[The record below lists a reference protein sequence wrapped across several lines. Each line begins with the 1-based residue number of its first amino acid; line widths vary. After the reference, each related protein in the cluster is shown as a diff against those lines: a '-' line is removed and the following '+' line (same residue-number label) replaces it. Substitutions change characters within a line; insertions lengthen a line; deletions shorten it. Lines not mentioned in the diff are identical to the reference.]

1 MTITQS
7 RGGLRRGALARKI
20 GCNGET
26 IRYYEKIG
34 LLREPDRTQGG
45 HRVYSVE
52 DQRRLGFILRGRGL
66 GFSIEQLRDLL
77 CHVDAG
83 DYTCGEV
90 SALTRRHLHAVRE
103 KIAELH
109 KMEVRLVQMTNA
121 CEGGRKP
128 SCSIIDL
135 LEEREQVAGSEK

>member
-7 RGGLRRGALARKI
+7 RGGLRRGALARKT

-66 GFSIEQLRDLL
+66 GFSIDELRELL
-77 CHVDAG
+77 GLVDTG
-83 DYTCGEV
+83 EYSCGEV
-90 SALTRRHLHAVRE
+90 LGLTRQHLQAVRS
-103 KIAELH
+103 KIASLRGLETRLLKITQACDGGEQPDCSVISEL
-109 KMEVRLVQMTNA
+109 Q
-121 CEGGRKP
+121 C
-128 SCSIIDL
+128 
-135 LEEREQVAGSEK
+135 REA

>member
-7 RGGLRRGALARKI
+7 RGGLRRGALARKT

-34 LLREPDRTQGG
+34 LLNAPERTEGG

-52 DQRRLGFILRGRGL
+52 DQRLGFILRGRKL
-66 GFSIEQLRDLL
+66 GFSIEHLRDLL
-77 CHVDAG
+77 CQVDAG
-83 DYTCGEV
+83 YYTCDEV
-90 SALTRRHLHAVRE
+90 SALTRRHLHAVRD
-103 KIAELH
+103 KIAELYNL
-109 KMEVRLVQMTNA
+109 EAQLVEMTNA
-121 CEGGRKP
+121 CEGGRTP

-135 LEEREQVAGSEK
+135 LAARTHVGGHEK

>member
-7 RGGLRRGALARKI
+7 REGLRRGALARKT

-52 DQRRLGFILRGRGL
+52 DQSRLGFILRGREL

-77 CHVDAG
+77 CQVDAG
-83 DYTCGEV
+83 EYTCDEV
-90 SALTRRHLHAVRE
+90 LALTRRHLYAVRE
-103 KIAELH
+103 KIAELC
-109 KMEVRLVQMTNA
+109 KLEIRLVEMTNA

-135 LEEREQVAGSEK
+135 LAERAHVGNPEK